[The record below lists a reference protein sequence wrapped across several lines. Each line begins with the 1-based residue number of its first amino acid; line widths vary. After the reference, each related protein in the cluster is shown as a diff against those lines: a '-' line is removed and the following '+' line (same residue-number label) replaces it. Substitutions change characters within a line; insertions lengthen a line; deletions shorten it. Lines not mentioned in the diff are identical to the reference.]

1 MGASSPPTNYPL
13 IFGQG
18 IWTAN
23 RTMAQTIT
31 GPQFNWA
38 SQVKITYTAHT
49 GSSVKGET
57 ITGSTSGAT
66 GILVQDTG
74 TVLTISP
81 LTGTFQAQE
90 FVTGGGGGSFAVT
103 GVTASS
109 FELPVSYNWSAYLN
123 QKGILATNANTQRR
137 GGATVSATFNS
148 WPTMYKTGSGV
159 YVLNNATQSIITY
172 GGVVGGVTFFK
183 LGEQCTQAISG
194 AVGYVY
200 ADNQTNTLSIEVF
213 SGTFDGSHNIT
224 GATSGAIT
232 SSVSAV
238 ANTNSVNF
246 LEWSPDGWTNF
257 VPVTTVNNPI
267 TSTIQTFP
275 GSLIDCGII
284 AGSIL
289 GKTNTRVLI
298 WCDYGEGNCSL
309 KFCQPDINPFLW
321 TTILTVDGTAGTLGA
336 WPFIGNLSTITYSGL
351 TGGTGN
357 FILGEQ
363 VIQAVSGATGYLLT
377 NNGTTTLGV
386 VVSSGTFD
394 GTHNI
399 TGQTSNTST
408 SSVSNAV
415 LTTSGSDQS
424 VRHFHGSQ
432 WVPLIGA
439 KEGRLFLRSGDQ
451 DYQNGMYTC
460 DDIADLCNNG
470 SNWKTNWA
478 FNLCGP
484 ARIAWFCNTSTT
496 QVTCNYTGKASTNAF
511 GFYKGE
517 QVTQAT
523 SGAVGFIATDSG
535 YKSPVGTGT
544 LTILLAV
551 GSPAFNNS
559 GIITGTSSAT
569 TATASSMSTAT
580 IGGGKN
586 YCLGDNTV
594 AKLNTKGYPGVTAGG
609 ANQTGVQGVGGQDCR
624 SVDLVIDGTS
634 TYGYFIP
641 DNSLAYTDLGCHPTY
656 DGYAAPNGVNFL
668 RRVDLVNKTVQTVG
682 TRVTG
687 TGWVG
692 CYDPASNAILLT
704 TESDRTA
711 GGGAYYANNDAYCH
725 MYQVGSDLSSIWE
738 IAKFLRTDYLN
749 PTATG
754 PATISALFPA
764 FGAIWGWDAQKL
776 LFGGDPIGT
785 ISAKPAPSITDSSTQ
800 KLNATPSPLINWVE
814 GGQFAEAI
822 DSARWYLQN
831 LNHFSIGTTF
841 LDKEEAGKN
850 SVTVDCNGALGTCYA
865 QYIWQAKWIQAMQ
878 GKFISVRIRVLA
890 PVSLNASQTPGLQ
903 IVAGTG
909 DNSLFV
915 TIAKSDQWQTIT
927 IPAYWVSSNETAINL
942 RVIPDLTNTYTG
954 SIYISDVCVVEGTQ
968 CPVGKIPSR
977 NQIVNSLA
985 LGQYGLQTISCAAN
999 TDVTLTALNLF
1010 AVEYTLS
1017 GGTGSTPINIIF
1029 PAIVGNT
1036 GNQTGTYRIINN
1048 TNPYDV
1054 TIKQTG
1060 QTGFLLKAG
1069 CICLCYFNGTD
1080 MVQASPQWSAT
1091 ALTALNTPQTVK
1103 VGTQFDKSSDT
1114 TLANVTNLTVNVV
1127 AAGVYQF
1134 TAVLLTTCAAG
1145 GGSKVSISGTA
1156 THTSIAYNGWVT
1168 TAANAG
1174 VTALSAA
1181 KDGVVAAAT
1190 AANVTTEI
1198 MGTCTVNAAGTLTV
1212 QFAQNAASGTSSVL
1226 VGSYLQ
1232 VERIA

>member
-1 MGASSPPTNYPL
+1 MGASAPPTNYPL

-18 IWTAN
+18 IWNTN
-23 RTMAQTIT
+23 RAMAQTIT
-31 GPQFNWA
+31 GPQFTWS
-38 SQVKITYTAHT
+38 SQVKITYTSHT

-74 TVLTISP
+74 TVLIISP

-90 FVTGGGGGSFAVT
+90 LVTGAGGGSFAVT

-109 FELPVSYNWSAYLN
+109 FELPVQYNWSAYLN

-148 WPTMYKTGSGV
+148 WPTMYKSGSGV
-159 YVLNNATQSIITY
+159 YVLNNATQAIITY
-172 GGVVGGVTFFK
+172 SSESGAFT
-183 LGEQCTQAISG
+183 LGEQCTQATSG

-200 ADNQTNTLSIEVF
+200 ADNNTNTLSIEVF
-213 SGTFDGSHNIT
+213 SGTFDSTHTIT
-224 GATSGAIT
+224 GATSGKTAT
-232 SSVSAV
+232 VTGV
-238 ANTNSVNF
+238 ANTNSANF

-257 VPVTTVNNPI
+257 VPVTVVNNPI
-267 TSTIQTFP
+267 TSTLQTFP
-275 GSLIDCGII
+275 GSLIDCGVI

-289 GKTNTRVLI
+289 GKTNTRILL
-298 WCDYGEGNCSL
+298 WNDYGEGNCSL
-309 KFCQPDINPFLW
+309 KFCQPDINPYLW
-321 TTILTVDGTAGTLGA
+321 TTIFTVDGTANSLGA
-336 WPFIGNLSTITYSGL
+336 WPYSGTL
-351 TGGTGN
+351 
-357 FILGEQ
+357 
-363 VIQAVSGATGYLLT
+363 AT
-377 NNGTTTLGV
+377 
-386 VVSSGTFD
+386 
-394 GTHNI
+394 
-399 TGQTSNTST
+399 
-408 SSVSNAV
+408 
-415 LTTSGSDQS
+415 GSDQS
-424 VRHFHGSQ
+424 IRHFHGGTFVSG
-432 WVPLIGA
+432 LGA

-451 DYQNGMYTC
+451 DYQCGTYIC

-478 FNLCGP
+478 MNLCGP
-484 ARIAWFCNTSTT
+484 SRIAWFCNTSTT
-496 QVTCNYTGKASTNAF
+496 QVTCNYTGKGSSTQGF

-517 QVTQAT
+517 QVTQAGT
-523 SGAVGFIATDSG
+523 NAIGFIASDSG
-535 YKSPVGTGT
+535 YTVATGTGT
-544 LTILLAV
+544 LTILLSV

-559 GIITGTSSAT
+559 GVLTGTSSGT
-569 TATASSMSTAT
+569 TATASSMSTAS

-586 YCLGDNTV
+586 YALGDNTV
-594 AKLNTKGYPGVTAGG
+594 PTLNIKGYPSITSGG
-609 ANQTGVQGVGGQDCR
+609 GNSTGVAGVGGQDCR
-624 SVDLVIDGTS
+624 SVDLVIDANKQ
-634 TYGYFIP
+634 YGYFIP

-656 DGYAAPNGVNFL
+656 DGYAAPNGNNFP
-668 RRVDLVNKTVQTVG
+668 RQVDLVNKTVKTFG

-692 CYDPASNAILLT
+692 CYDPQSGAILLT

-785 ISAKPAPSITDSSTQ
+785 IAAKPAPSITDASTN
-800 KLNATPSPLINWVE
+800 KLNAVPSPLINWVE
-814 GGQFAEAI
+814 GGQFAESI
-822 DSARWYLQN
+822 DSARWNLQN

-850 SVTVDCNGALGTCYA
+850 SVTVDCTGTSGTCYA
-865 QYIWQAKWIQAMQ
+865 QYIWQAKFIQAMQ
-878 GKFISVRIRVLA
+878 GKFISVRMRVLA

-927 IPAYWVSSNETAINL
+927 IPAYWVSPNETAINL
-942 RVIPDLTNTYTG
+942 RIIPDLTNSYTG
-954 SIYISDVCVVEGTQ
+954 SIYVSDVCVVEGTQ

-985 LGQYGLQTISCAAN
+985 LGQYGLQSIAFTSA
-999 TDVTLTALNLF
+999 DVTLTSLNLF
-1010 AVEYTLS
+1010 AVEFTLT
-1017 GGTGSTPINIIF
+1017 GGDGSPHNLIF

-1048 TNPYDV
+1048 TTTS
-1054 TIKQTG
+1054 TITVKQTG
-1060 QTGFLLKAG
+1060 QTGFALLPNTVA
-1069 CICLCYFNGTD
+1069 LCHFNGTD
-1080 MVQASPQWSAT
+1080 MVQDT
-1091 ALTALNTPQTVK
+1091 AAFSSTNLVALNVPQTVK

-1134 TAVLLTTCAAG
+1134 TAVLLTTCAAA
-1145 GGSKVSISGTA
+1145 GGSKASISGTA
-1156 THTSIAYNGWVT
+1156 THTAIAYNGWVT
-1168 TAANAG
+1168 TAANVG
-1174 VTALSAA
+1174 TTTLSSA
-1181 KDGVVAAAT
+1181 KDGVVGAAT
-1190 AANVTTEI
+1190 ALNVTTEI
-1198 MGTCTVNAAGTLTV
+1198 TGTCTVNAAGTLTV
-1212 QFAQNAASGTSSVL
+1212 QFAQNFASGTSSVL

-1232 VERIA
+1232 VVRIA